1 MVVVEGY
8 QWRFAKLGKSNITPY
23 SRKLNENGKC
33 LESTVEVAVEQYS
46 LEGEYITT
54 YKNARMAA
62 DAVGLSK
69 GGNSAILRAC
79 QGKQKTSGGFKWKY
93 ADKNRYITKN
103 N

>member
-1 MVVVEGY
+1 
-8 QWRFAKLGKSNITPY
+8 
-23 SRKLNENGKC
+23 
-33 LESTVEVAVEQYS
+33 
-46 LEGEYITT
+46 
-54 YKNARMAA
+54 MAA